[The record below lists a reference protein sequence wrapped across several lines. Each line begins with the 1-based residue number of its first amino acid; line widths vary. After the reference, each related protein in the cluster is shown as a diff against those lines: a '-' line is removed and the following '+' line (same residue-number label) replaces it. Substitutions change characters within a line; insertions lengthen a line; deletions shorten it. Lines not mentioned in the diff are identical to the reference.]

1 MKLTDLYGY
10 TSKKKSKKIT
20 EKKNRKSLAK
30 LLFEDS
36 EELAQQVQD
45 LGAKP
50 ITLVVLYGPPAA
62 GKGAAK
68 GAIGDFIGA
77 KEEKNFSKYL
87 KGLENEGSAQF
98 QEEDEA
104 MTSITGKALA
114 PAVFKELAKRVDGG
128 ESFDSIIGEYFHVNE
143 SGQKFELSSILSKSA
158 FEKLKD
164 AGGAEEFA
172 GFDNTKAFFTQA
184 RGFSKEIDGLSDD
197 INKMMGPSD
206 GSPTLGVRAG
216 AAARYM
222 SDIKKEMK
230 SMMKGVKEIGTTAY
244 ASVYLADQA
253 GESTANT
260 DRIVQLGQLKGDEE
274 FAGLKIIGVYI
285 HQPAERTRVANLH
298 RASTGGRRVA
308 QSEVD
313 RIFAA
318 GPELDKDGKITK
330 KGAALEAMESA
341 GFDQIH
347 LYHPPSPFDPA
358 DSKVDGRPIGNAI
371 CEPLGTGKGHLD
383 IEGCD
388 DEAQGPKT
396 GARSL
401 AGMEKYAA
409 KQAKIDD
416 ERISDAGGGLPK
428 ELSSEEKEK
437 VISAFEKMKFSGVT
451 VADLDKYLKSIHPPE
466 IRDGG
471 EHGKVPW
478 AQDLFLTKGR
488 DPTER
493 ITVKAESVRT
503 KKTRGDLL
511 LERWMKNS
519 GLLND

>member
-1 MKLTDLYGY
+1 MKSLKDVYNFG
-10 TSKKKSKKIT
+10 KKKSRLN
-20 EKKNRKSLAK
+20 ELRKVLKEA
-30 LLFEDS
+30 
-36 EELAQQVQD
+36 EEALAQQVQE

-77 KEEKNFSKYL
+77 NDEKNFKDYL
-87 KGLENEGSAQF
+87 KGLEDKGAAQF

-104 MTSITGKALA
+104 MTSVTSKALA
-114 PAVFKELAKRVDGG
+114 PAVFEELAARVDAG
-128 ESFDSIIGEYFHVNE
+128 ESFDAIIGEYFHVNE
-143 SGQKFELSSILSKSA
+143 SGQKFELNSILSKSA
-158 FEKLKD
+158 FEKIKGG
-164 AGGAEEFA
+164 GGAEEFA

-184 RGFSKEIDGLSDD
+184 RGFSKEVEGLSDD
-197 INKMMGPSD
+197 INKMMGPND
-206 GSPTLGVRAG
+206 GSPTLGIRAG
-216 AAARYM
+216 AASRYLT
-222 SDIKKEMK
+222 DIKKEMK
-230 SMMKGVKEIGTTAY
+230 SLMSGVKEIGTTAY

-260 DRIVQLGQLKGDEE
+260 DRIAQLGQLKGDEE
-274 FAGLKIIGVYI
+274 FEGLKIIGIYI

-318 GPELDKDGKITK
+318 GPEVDKGGNITK
-330 KGAALEAMESA
+330 KGAALEAMEAA

-347 LYHPPSPFDPA
+347 LYHPPEPFDPA

-388 DEAQGPKT
+388 DEAEGPKT

-409 KQAKIDD
+409 KQAGIDD
-416 ERISDAGGGLPK
+416 EKISDAGGGLPK
-428 ELSSEEKEK
+428 DLSGEEKEK
-437 VISAFEKMKFSGVT
+437 VIAAFEKMKFSGVT
-451 VADLDKYLKSIHPPE
+451 VGDLEKYLKSIHPPQ

-478 AQDLFLTKGR
+478 AGDLFLAPGR
-488 DPTER
+488 DPTAKV
-493 ITVKAESVRT
+493 TVKSESVRT
-503 KKTRGDLL
+503 KKTKKGILY
-511 LERWMKNS
+511 ERWLKNA
-519 GLLND
+519 GLIKD

>member
-1 MKLTDLYGY
+1 MKLTELYGY
-10 TSKKKSKKIT
+10 KPRKKKKLK
-20 EKKNRKSLAK
+20 ENKNRLSLTK
-30 LLFEDS
+30 LLLEDT

-50 ITLVVLYGPPAA
+50 VTLVVLYGPPAA

-77 KEEKNFSKYL
+77 DEEKNFGKYL
-87 KGLENEGSAQF
+87 KGLEDKGASQF

-104 MTSITGKALA
+104 MTSVTSKALA
-114 PAVFKELAKRVDGG
+114 PAVFKELVARVDGG
-128 ESFDSIIGEYFHVNE
+128 ESFDAIIDEYFHVNE

-164 AGGAEEFA
+164 GGGAEEFA

-184 RGFSKEIDGLSDD
+184 RGFSKEVDGLSDD
-197 INKMMGPSD
+197 INKMMGPND

-230 SMMKGVKEIGTTAY
+230 SLMSGVKEVGSTAY

-260 DRIVQLGQLKGDEE
+260 DRIAQLGQLKGDEE

-318 GPELDKDGKITK
+318 GPEVDKDGKITK
-330 KGAALEAMESA
+330 KGAAIEAMEAA

-347 LYHPPSPFDPA
+347 LYHPPNPFDPA

-388 DEAQGPKT
+388 DEAEGPKT

-409 KQAKIDD
+409 KQAEIPDD
-416 ERISDAGGGLPK
+416 RVSDAGGGLPK
-428 ELSSEEKEK
+428 DLSSEEKEK
-437 VISAFEKMKFSGVT
+437 VIAAFEKMKFTGVT
-451 VADLDKYLKSIHPPE
+451 TGDLDKYLKSVHPPV

-478 AQDLFLTKGR
+478 AGDLFLTKGR
-488 DPTER
+488 DPSER
-493 ITVKAESVRT
+493 VTVKAESARS
-503 KKTRGDLL
+503 KKTKDELI
-511 LERWMKNS
+511 LERWNKLA
-519 GLLND
+519 GLLKD

>member
-10 TSKKKSKKIT
+10 TSKKKSKKSKRIT
-20 EKKNRKSLAK
+20 ENKNRKSLAK

-87 KGLENEGSAQF
+87 KGLENQGSAQF

-104 MTSITGKALA
+104 MTSVTGKALA

-164 AGGAEEFA
+164 GGGAEEFA

-260 DRIVQLGQLKGDEE
+260 DRIIQLGQLKGDEE
-274 FAGLKIIGVYI
+274 FDDPY
-285 HQPAERTRVANLH
+285 
-298 RASTGGRRVA
+298 
-308 QSEVD
+308 
-313 RIFAA
+313 FATWF
-318 GPELDKDGKITK
+318 L
-330 KGAALEAMESA
+330 
-341 GFDQIH
+341 
-347 LYHPPSPFDPA
+347 
-358 DSKVDGRPIGNAI
+358 
-371 CEPLGTGKGHLD
+371 
-383 IEGCD
+383 
-388 DEAQGPKT
+388 
-396 GARSL
+396 
-401 AGMEKYAA
+401 
-409 KQAKIDD
+409 IDD
-416 ERISDAGGGLPK
+416 ELTQKIPTN
-428 ELSSEEKEK
+428 
-437 VISAFEKMKFSGVT
+437 FT
-451 VADLDKYLKSIHPPE
+451 V
-466 IRDGG
+466 
-471 EHGKVPW
+471 
-478 AQDLFLTKGR
+478 TKGSSSGGNN
-488 DPTER
+488 PTVVFKPLR
-493 ITVKAESVRT
+493 
-503 KKTRGDLL
+503 
-511 LERWMKNS
+511 
-519 GLLND
+519 